1 MSLSKVQKAVARIQ
15 GVATISSGPGNVAEE
30 KLL

>member
-15 GVATISSGPGNVAEE
+15 GVATIPSGPGNVAEE
-30 KLL
+30 NLL